1 MCLPVLSKQ
10 TLRMRIYA
18 NICEKR
24 CTTWAEDAH
33 ISYLTGRLNSMSVDM
48 IIINLRISFFEYF
61 TDLDDLSSWQ
71 PVFCGSSRKA
81 SVSHI
86 RQTSDKITKL
96 LYHEKNICH
105 NKSNLWWMEDFD
117 VFWNFIPRFFV
128 VFFKVKW
135 NMWLISV
142 KHSLKTQKCA
152 AAVSHE
158 DWKPDTDTSSRDV
171 ICRFTLRPTNCFIF
185 LSVF

>member
-1 MCLPVLSKQ
+1 
-10 TLRMRIYA
+10 
-18 NICEKR
+18 
-24 CTTWAEDAH
+24 
-33 ISYLTGRLNSMSVDM
+33 MSVDM
-48 IIINLRISFFEYF
+48 IIINLRISF
-61 TDLDDLSSWQ
+61 LSISQIWMICQ
-71 PVFCGSSRKA
+71 AGNQF
-81 SVSHI
+81 SVAALAKLLFH
-86 RQTSDKITKL
+86 TSDKQVIKSQS
-96 LYHEKNICH
+96 YFIMKKNICH
-105 NKSNLWWMEDFD
+105 NKSNLWWMEEFD

-171 ICRFTLRPTNCFIF
+171 ICRFTPRPTNCFIF